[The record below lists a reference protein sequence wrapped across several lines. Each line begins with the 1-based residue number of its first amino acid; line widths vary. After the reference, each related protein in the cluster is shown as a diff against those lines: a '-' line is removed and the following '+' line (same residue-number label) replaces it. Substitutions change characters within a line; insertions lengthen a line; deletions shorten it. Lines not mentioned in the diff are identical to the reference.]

1 MANQMDQLYA
11 DGRCLKNSIL
21 AGTDSGA
28 GLEIGS
34 VRFAQILW
42 LPCRFSWHVIS
53 LSLYCAAM
61 RTDLVEVEN
70 NKK

>member
-28 GLEIGS
+28 GLEIGP

-42 LPCRFSWHVIS
+42 LHSSLVSLVDSPGVSFLYTCIARPC
-53 LSLYCAAM
+53 
-61 RTDLVEVEN
+61 
-70 NKK
+70 